1 MYYEPKYFTLAELV
15 PSEVQTELGD
25 RAVILLEPR
34 MLMMIDGIRQFF
46 GKPVT
51 INNWVF
57 GGEFKLRCYRPGDTT
72 TGAKWSKHKFGRAA
86 DMDIS
91 GFTAEQAR
99 SVILANHKNPY
110 LSYISVMEA
119 GVNWVHAD
127 CRNIISANGI
137 VMVNP

>member
-1 MYYEPKYFTLAELV
+1 
-15 PSEVQTELGD
+15 
-25 RAVILLEPR
+25 

-127 CRNIISANGI
+127 CRNIISAAGI